1 MRLTWA
7 QPEDLLLH
15 ELVQVRVEGVDLE
28 AIAGVEQRWLQAGG
42 GSLEPPVSGAATVP
56 ASPGLRALAGLLLDE
71 LDAWPRPEASDH
83 PSTLAATEAGWAG
96 GPAVR
101 TAGDDLAD
109 RVAGAWLGRSAGCV
123 LGKPVEKI
131 PRAGIRAIAEETRNW
146 PVHGYF
152 TAVGLSP
159 ETAAAWP
166 WNRRSAPTSLV
177 ENLHGMPEDDDLN
190 YPLLNLGL
198 LERRSAPTTEDVA
211 LAWLADLPAGRVFTA
226 ERAAYRNL
234 LLAVALDEVAT
245 RRNPFREWIG
255 ALIRGDVFGW
265 ARPGDPYAAA
275 RLAWPDA
282 VLSHTRNGV
291 YGELWAAALAS
302 VSLVADDVDEVLARA
317 SAVVPPRSGLAA
329 AIAFGADLGRRPLSL
344 DDRLDALHARYGHL
358 HWVHVLNNAATIACA
373 LAASDGDFSAG
384 VAFAVMTGWDTDST
398 GATVGSVLGGLLG
411 AAALPEAWV
420 TPLDGRIATSLPGGE
435 QRVDALVTRTLAL
448 SRPPSPS
455 TSSGQ
460 ALSTG
465 RP

>member
-15 ELVQVRVEGVDLE
+15 ELVQARAEGVDPADLTD
-28 AIAGVEQRWLQAGG
+28 VEQRWQQAGG
-42 GSLEPPVSGAATVP
+42 GSLEPPVSGAADDP
-56 ASPGLRALAGLLLDE
+56 AGPELRRLAGRLLDE
-71 LDAWPRPEASDH
+71 LDERPRPVDPDH
-83 PSTLAATEAGWAG
+83 PSTLAAVEEGWADDAG
-96 GPAVR
+96 TPAVR
-101 TAGDDLAD
+101 AAGDDLVD
-109 RVAGAWLGRSAGCV
+109 RLAGAWLGRSAGCV

-146 PVHGYF
+146 PVRGYF
-152 TAVGLSP
+152 TAVGLSA

-198 LERRSAPTTEDVA
+198 LERRGAPSTEDVA

-234 LLAVALDEVAT
+234 LLALPPAEVAT

-282 VLSHTRNGV
+282 VLSHSRNGV

-302 VSLVADDVDEVLARA
+302 ASLVADDVAEVLGRA
-317 SAVVPPRSGLAA
+317 AAVVPPRSALAA
-329 AIAFGADLGRRPLSL
+329 AITFGAELGRRPLSL
-344 DDRLDALHARYGHL
+344 DDRLDALHGRYGHL

-373 LAASDGDFSAG
+373 LTASDGDFSTG

-411 AAALPEAWV
+411 AAALPVVWTA
-420 TPLDGRIATSLPGGE
+420 PLDGRIATSLPGGE
-435 QRVDALVTRTLAL
+435 QQIADLVNRTLAL
-448 SRPPSPS
+448 SASR
-455 TSSGQ
+455 
-460 ALSTG
+460 A
-465 RP
+465 

>member
-15 ELVQVRVEGVDLE
+15 ELVQARTEGVDVD
-28 AIAGVEQRWLQAGG
+28 AVADVERRWLQAGG
-42 GSLEPPVSGAATVP
+42 GSLEPPVSGAAAVP
-56 ASPGLRALAGLLLDE
+56 AGPELRRLASALLDE
-71 LDAWPRPEASDH
+71 LDGLLRPEDPDQ
-83 PSTLAATEAGWAG
+83 PSTLAAVVAGWTD
-96 GPAVR
+96 GPDVR
-101 TAGDDLAD
+101 APGDDLPD

-131 PRAGIRAIAEETRNW
+131 PRAGIRAIAEETQNW
-146 PVHGYF
+146 PVRGYF

-159 ETAAAWP
+159 ATAAAWP

-177 ENLHGMPEDDDLN
+177 ENLDGMPEDDDLN

-198 LERRSAPTTEDVA
+198 LERRGSPSTEDVA

-234 LLAVALDEVAT
+234 LLTLPLDEVPT

-302 VSLVADDVDEVLARA
+302 ASLVADDVAEVLVRA
-317 SAVVPPRSGLAA
+317 AAVVPPRSALAEA
-329 AIAFGADLGRRPLSL
+329 VAFGADLGRRPLSL

-358 HWVHVLNNAATIACA
+358 HWVHVLNNAATVACA
-373 LAASDGDFSAG
+373 LSASEGDFAAG
-384 VAFAVMTGWDTDST
+384 IAFAVMTGWDTDST

-411 AAALPEAWV
+411 ASRLPSAW
-420 TPLDGRIATSLPGGE
+420 TAPLDGRIDTSLPGGE
-435 QRVDALVTRTLAL
+435 QQVDALVARTLGL
-448 SRPPSPS
+448 SRSL
-455 TSSGQ
+455 SS
-460 ALSTG
+460 SKG

>member
-1 MRLTWA
+1 VRLTWA

-15 ELVQVRVEGVDLE
+15 ELVQARADGVDAE
-28 AIAGVEQRWLQAGG
+28 TIAAVEQRWLQAGG
-42 GSLEPPVSGAATVP
+42 GTLEPPVSGAADVP
-56 ASPGLRALAGLLLDE
+56 ASTELRRLASALLDE
-71 LDAWPRPEASDH
+71 LDARPRPADPDH
-83 PSTLAATEAGWAG
+83 PSTLAAVEAGWAT
-96 GPAVR
+96 GPEVR
-101 TAGDDLAD
+101 SAGDDLAD

-131 PRAGIRAIAEETRNW
+131 PRAGIRAIAEETANW
-146 PVHGYF
+146 PVRGYF
-152 TAVGLSP
+152 TAVRLSP

-198 LERRSAPTTEDVA
+198 LERRGAPSTEDVA
-211 LAWLADLPAGRVFTA
+211 LAWLSDLPAGRVFTA

-234 LLAVALDEVAT
+234 LLALPLDEIAT

-302 VSLVADDVDEVLARA
+302 VSLVADDVDDVLARA
-317 SAVVPPRSGLAA
+317 YAVVPPRSELAA
-329 AIAFGADLGRRPLSL
+329 AITFGADLGRCPLSL

-373 LAASDGDFSAG
+373 LTASRGDFATG

-411 AAALPEAWV
+411 AAGLPPAW
-420 TPLDGRIATSLPGGE
+420 TAPLDGRIATSLPGGE
-435 QRVDALVTRTLAL
+435 QRIADLVTRTLVL
-448 SRPPSPS
+448 S
-455 TSSGQ
+455 G
-460 ALSTG
+460 AG
-465 RP
+465 A